1 MRMFMAVGHAPLPSF
16 QPIKGVRMGTACAG
30 IKKPNHADVTV
41 FEIAENSTVAG
52 VFTKNRFCAAPVQ
65 ICQQHLQHH
74 ADMRYLLINTG
85 NANAGTGET
94 GFRNANAT
102 LEALAKRVNTPI
114 NKLLPFSTG
123 VIGEHLPV
131 DKIAQALPEALKNL
145 DENHWDKAANA
156 IMTTDTRPKGVSKT
170 LRIKGRAVNISG
182 ISKGSGMI
190 QPNMATML
198 AFVAC
203 DAAIPA
209 LLLQDLIQK
218 ASELSFNR
226 ITVDG
231 DTSTN
236 DSAVLIATGQGEF
249 SLAED
254 DLDSLHELQEA
265 LTEVFIELAQLIVRD
280 GEGATKFVS
289 VKVAGGL
296 NEADCVKAAKTI
308 AESPLVKTALFA
320 SDANWGR
327 ILAAL
332 GRSYIDGLD
341 VDKVE
346 LRINGVLIAEQG
358 GRAASYTEEAGQQ
371 ALAQEDLAIDIQ
383 LNLGKAEATV
393 WTCDLSHDY
402 VSINADYRS

>member
-1 MRMFMAVGHAPLPSF
+1 MAVGHAPLPSF
-16 QPIKGVRMGTACAG
+16 AAIKGVRMGTACAG
-30 IKKPNHADVTV
+30 IKKANHADVTV
-41 FEIAENSTVAG
+41 FEIAENATVAG

-65 ICQQHLQHH
+65 ICQQHLRHH

-85 NANAGTGET
+85 NANAGTGAL
-94 GFRNANAT
+94 GFSNAEAT
-102 LEALAKRVNTPI
+102 ITALAEQTGVAS
-114 NKLLPFSTG
+114 NKILPFSTG

-131 DKIAQALPEALKNL
+131 EKIAKVIPEALNNL
-145 DENHWDKAANA
+145 AENNWDKAANA

-170 LRIKGRAVNISG
+170 VVINGKKVAISG

-203 DAAIPA
+203 DAEIPA
-209 LLLQDLIQK
+209 ILLQDLIQK
-218 ASELSFNR
+218 ANEQSFNR

-236 DSAVLIATGQGEF
+236 DSAILIATGQGELCIDEND
-249 SLAED
+249 LAT
-254 DLDSLHELQEA
+254 LHELQA
-265 LTEVFIELAQLIVRD
+265 VITEVFIELAQLIVRD

-332 GRSYIDGLD
+332 GRSYIEGLD

-371 ALAQEDLAIDIQ
+371 ALAQEDLQIDIQ
-383 LNLGKAEATV
+383 LNLGAAEATV
-393 WTCDLSHDY
+393 WTCDFSHEY